1 MLTDVKL
8 AENPDFDKYKYS
20 RYGIGFD
27 ECWSSSLSDSS
38 GFWQKRN
45 NIWCRYKFVCIKW

>member
-8 AENPDFDKYKYS
+8 AENPDFEKYKYS
-20 RYGIGFD
+20 GYGFGFD

-38 GFWQKRN
+38 GFW
-45 NIWCRYKFVCIKW
+45 